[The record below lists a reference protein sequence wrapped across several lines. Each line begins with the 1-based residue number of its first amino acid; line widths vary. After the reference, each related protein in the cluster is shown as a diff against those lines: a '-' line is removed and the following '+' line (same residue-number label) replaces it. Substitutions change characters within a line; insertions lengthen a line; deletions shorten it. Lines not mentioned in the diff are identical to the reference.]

1 MSSRFLDFLRPQ
13 PRIKRVSQLRELKP
27 ELQGEVDFLAGRHSP
42 LNETMRLFRI
52 MIEFI
57 RGFKALH
64 HERPAVTIFGSAR
77 FKEGHKYYELSRQIG
92 ATLAREGFAVMT
104 GGGPGLMEAANRGA
118 KEAGGRSIGCNVMLP
133 HEQASNPYLDKVIT
147 FYYFFV
153 RKVMLIKYSYA
164 YLILPGGF
172 GTLDEMTEAL
182 TLIQTG
188 KLYDFPVILM
198 GTDYW
203 SGFIQWVKETLVAQ
217 GAVAEA
223 DLGYIHITDN
233 PEEVLK
239 RIREFSSG
247 IGLKLKPLA
256 KTLD

>member
-1 MSSRFLDFLRPQ
+1 M
-13 PRIKRVSQLRELKP
+13 
-27 ELQGEVDFLAGRHSP
+27 
-42 LNETMRLFRI
+42 
-52 MIEFI
+52 
-57 RGFKALH
+57 
-64 HERPAVTIFGSAR
+64 
-77 FKEGHKYYELSRQIG
+77 G
-92 ATLAREGFAVMT
+92 AALAREGFTVMT

-133 HEQASNPYLDKVIT
+133 HEQAPNPYLDKVTT

-153 RKVMLIKYSYA
+153 RKVMLVKYSYA

-198 GTDYW
+198 GSDYW
-203 SGFIQWVKETLVAQ
+203 SGFIKWVKESLVAQ
-217 GAVAEA
+217 GAVSAA
-223 DLGYIHITDN
+223 DLDYIQVSDD

-247 IGLKLKPLA
+247 IGLKLRPMPS
-256 KTLD
+256 TVD